1 MVKRGEVGLAQILSM
16 YQSHPWLFFKVKML
30 HKALQNFSSWFPEIK
45 KEDDEA
51 DLLCQ
56 MINLE
61 IFVTTLHYAEVLA
74 ANLLAFRKKRKRFHK
89 TLLSYK
95 GSEIF
100 DFYKKIK
107 HRRLSYIANL
117 LGYPPL
123 FQIDSEEGRNALRKS
138 CIYVKQ
144 RLSEIGDR
152 YLKFNSLYN
161 AYKHGLRVGVAQSID
176 PKDEKPY
183 AFVVWPLRK
192 EELSKA
198 MLMRLGKPEIEI
210 ELCEFMLSVLGAVTE
225 TFRKRV
231 MKKEE
236 SFNVIAFTGKGHK
249 DEKGR
254 L

>member
-1 MVKRGEVGLAQILSM
+1 MVKKGEVGVAQLLSM
-16 YQSHPWLFFKVKML
+16 YQSHPWLYFKVKML
-30 HKALQNFSSWFPEIK
+30 HKALKNFSSWFPEIE
-45 KEDDEA
+45 KEDEDA

-95 GSEIF
+95 GAEIF

-123 FQIDSEEGRNALRKS
+123 FQINSEEGRKALKKS
-138 CIYVKQ
+138 CIYVRQK
-144 RLSEIGDR
+144 LSEIGDF
-152 YLKFNSLYN
+152 YLKFKSLYN
-161 AYKHGLRVGVAQSID
+161 AYKHGLRVGVAQSFN
-176 PKDEKPY
+176 PKDETPY
-183 AFVVWPLRK
+183 AFILWPLRK
-192 EELSKA
+192 EELSEA

-210 ELCEFMLSVLGAVTE
+210 EMCEFMLAVLNSVTE
-225 TFRKRV
+225 TFRRRI

-236 SFNVIAFTGKGHK
+236 SFNVIVFKG
-249 DEKGR
+249 DGGENEKRR